1 MWQRFTERSRKA
13 IFFAQG
19 EATRLSQTFVA
30 PEHFLLGLIREEDTV
45 ASRVLTRI
53 GVSLG
58 DMRGEIE
65 RHAPTGN
72 RTFGQEIQ
80 LDEHAKKVIDLAY
93 DEARLLANNYIGTE
107 HLLLGLLRLEDG
119 LTARVFAKFGVTL
132 ERVREEVLKLQ
143 DVKGEVPSEAAVRKT
158 IAEQADALRHAAQNA
173 AVTPEQVIEVN
184 ALREAIAADA
194 AGWRKKSVLSL
205 FDISTTQI
213 RAVLDIA
220 AGLKKYDLARQ
231 TSLYWAYP
239 RTLALLFEKPSLRT
253 RVSFEVSMAHLQG
266 QAIYLAPG
274 DVGLGTR
281 EAVPDVAEA
290 LARWVDILAA
300 RVFQHETIEE
310 LAANSSI
317 PVINALSDREHPI
330 QAFAD
335 LLTLEE
341 QKGPLGNNIK
351 LAYVGDGNNV
361 LHALLLACAKM
372 GVHCTAAYPDGYAP
386 DARYVTEAQRIGQ
399 ETGARIE
406 LLTDPVAA
414 VAGADA
420 VYTDVWASMG
430 QESEKE
436 SRSQI
441 FAPYQINAE
450 LLRHA
455 KSDAI
460 VLHCLPAH
468 RGEEVS
474 ADIMARHKTV
484 VFDQAENRLH
494 TQKALL
500 VLILGL

>member
-1 MWQRFTERSRKA
+1 MWQRFTERARR
-13 IFFAQG
+13 IMYFAQE
-19 EATRLSQTFVA
+19 EATRLDYNFVS
-30 PEHFLLGLIREEDTV
+30 PEHLLLGLTREDDSV
-45 ASRVLTRI
+45 ASRILIQI
-53 GVSLG
+53 GVSIA
-58 DMRGEIE
+58 DIRVDIE
-65 RHAPTGN
+65 KHLAPDN
-72 RTFGQEIQ
+72 SPHGQEKQ
-80 LDEHAKKVIDLAY
+80 LDQRAKNVINYAY
-93 DEARLLANNYIGTE
+93 EEAGLLKNDYIGTE
-107 HLLLGLLRLEDG
+107 HILLGLLRLEDG
-119 LTARVFAKFGVTL
+119 LTTTVFAQSGVTL
-132 ERVREEVLKLQ
+132 VRVREEVLKLQ
-143 DVKGEVPSEAAVRKT
+143 DAKGEISSEEAVQKIST
-158 IAEQADALRHAAQNA
+158 EQIQALKHTAQNA
-173 AVTPEQVIEVN
+173 AVTPEQTVEIS

-205 FDISTTQI
+205 FDISATQI

-220 AGLKKYDLARQ
+220 TGLKKYDLARQ

-341 QKGPLGNNIK
+341 QKGTLGNNIK

-460 VLHCLPAH
+460 VLHCLPAR

-494 TQKALL
+494 TQKELL